1 MKQEDF
7 CETIKSLVSE
17 MDQIYFIKICFSLP
31 QEHLR
36 NEAISDVLF
45 ILQIDKLLPKSM
57 ENTCDQFQKQRNTVS
72 SFTNNS
78 FFTGIFQGW
87 YVSSLFPENLV
98 LRKAISQAVV

>member
-1 MKQEDF
+1 
-7 CETIKSLVSE
+7 
-17 MDQIYFIKICFSLP
+17 
-31 QEHLR
+31 
-36 NEAISDVLF
+36 
-45 ILQIDKLLPKSM
+45 M